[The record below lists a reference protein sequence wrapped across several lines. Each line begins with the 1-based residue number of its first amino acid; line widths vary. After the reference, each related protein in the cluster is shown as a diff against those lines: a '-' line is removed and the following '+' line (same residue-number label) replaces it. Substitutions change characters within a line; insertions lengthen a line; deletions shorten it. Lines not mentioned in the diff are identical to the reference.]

1 MMDILTIIWWIV
13 FIAIIIALLVIMVLV
28 SMSKQGYK
36 KTAYRLLKEPNPG
49 YEEMKATIKG
59 LNMHVGWIFKDEE
72 VKALL
77 NRLVNK
83 LN

>member
-83 LN
+83 LD